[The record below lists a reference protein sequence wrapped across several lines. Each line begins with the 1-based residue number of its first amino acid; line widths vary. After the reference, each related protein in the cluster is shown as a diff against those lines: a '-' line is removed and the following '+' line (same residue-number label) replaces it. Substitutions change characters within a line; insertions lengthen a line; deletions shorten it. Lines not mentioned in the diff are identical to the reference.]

1 MGAKRSLDEFV
12 AELRPILRVQ
22 GGTKRSD
29 ADFSWFTTELHWFL
43 HFLDIPPKELQSLLQ
58 RAVGEGKLQPE
69 EIFSD

>member
-29 ADFSWFTTELHWFL
+29 ADFSWFTTELH
-43 HFLDIPPKELQSLLQ
+43 
-58 RAVGEGKLQPE
+58 
-69 EIFSD
+69 